1 MIVKAYSIF
10 DVKADVFHAP
20 FFTGTHGLAIRNFK
34 DVANDKNSSI
44 GKYPADFKLVCI
56 GSYDDSRGVM
66 EPLEHESLGFATE
79 FVERD
84 ERQMPLRG
92 VS

>member
-1 MIVKAYSIF
+1 MILKVYSIF
-10 DVKADVFHAP
+10 DVKADVFNAP

-34 DVANDKNSSI
+34 DVANDKATSI

-56 GSYDDSRGVM
+56 GSYDDSRGLLVAS
-66 EPLEHESLGFATE
+66 EHESLGFATE
-79 FVERD
+79 FVEHV
-84 ERQMPLRG
+84 PALRG